1 MYFATQAGQEARKL
15 PASAWAGGEIA
26 MPFNLTRR
34 TLLTATVASAA
45 VTPFTRAARA
55 QDWPAKPIR
64 IIVGYPA
71 GGATDLY
78 ARAYGDYIAQQLG
91 QPVLVENKPG
101 ASGIIAAQAVKAAP
115 ADGYTLMFTIAGVL
129 FQNRVLYKSLPYD
142 PDKDFVVIATMSA
155 GGLILTAHKSTGAKT
170 LKDLVQY
177 AKSNK
182 VSSGTYA
189 AGSLPHIVVA
199 ELNGQYGTKI
209 EAVHYRGEAPM
220 WQDLNAGAISAAMGS
235 YGAASNV
242 LQTGAGIAVAVWPRR
257 TPKLPDIPTFL
268 EQGALEKASGV
279 QGFIGLFGPAGMPK
293 AAVEKLSELMVQ
305 AGNSERIRN
314 LMDTFGAD
322 EPAKGHLEFQ
332 KLYDREKPIWVELV
346 SKLGLTPQ

>member
-1 MYFATQAGQEARKL
+1 
-15 PASAWAGGEIA
+15 
-26 MPFNLTRR
+26 MPIELNRR
-34 TLLTATVASAA
+34 RVLSISLASAA
-45 VTPFTRAARA
+45 VSPFGGLARA
-55 QDWPAKPIR
+55 QAWPSKPIK
-64 IIVGYPA
+64 IIVSYPA

-78 ARAYGDYIAQQLG
+78 ARAYGDYISQQVG
-91 QPVLVENKPG
+91 QPVLVENKAG
-101 ASGIIAAQAVKAAP
+101 AGGIIGAQAVKSAP
-115 ADGYTLMFTIAGVL
+115 ADGYTLLFTIATTMIM
-129 FQNRVLYKSLPYD
+129 NRVLYKNLPYD
-142 PDKDFVVIATMSA
+142 PDKDFVPISAMSG
-155 GGLILTAHKSTGAKT
+155 GGLIFAVHKSIGAKT
-170 LKDLVQY
+170 LKDFVEY

-189 AGSLPHIVVA
+189 PGSLPHIAVA
-199 ELNGQYGTKI
+199 ELNAQYGINI